1 MLLPLTRA
9 DCWSALQ
16 IEELGLDEQVVG
28 IAKGTPYAP
37 YIYYPD
43 HLVQMP
49 TPARKTTFIGWLKIL
64 KSLATE
70 PIFRNM
76 YLWLLHAVGTY
87 SDHKAF
93 HFADPRVDPT
103 SSYMVTRLIET
114 RSLGA
119 YYAQKLGDREPVD
132 NILSAMIHGIWGGDV
147 WKLTE
152 RRDPFNRALNRYKI
166 PPGFEDWT
174 MIDRGSV
181 DAARFLRKP
190 GEDDVLG
197 REWAG
202 FSHMWFRDGFQTLP
216 RALAAALEKRDNV
229 TIKTASPVVSVR
241 PDGHKNGIFV
251 EDNKGNTGYYDQ
263 VVSTLYAGTLASVTK
278 GRLPSLADFPAV
290 TIQAVNLWYPTQKLN
305 HPRAGAGYL
314 IPQTVSHVHN
324 PEKALGVLFDS
335 DRDLLRFRTTA
346 EGRPPNLGTTFTVLL
361 GGHHWDGIPAHQL
374 PTAEQAGELAK
385 AVVARHLGISAKHNA
400 QAIVSTK
407 LCRECIPQHHVDH
420 WPRMER
426 ARSELTA
433 KFAGRLSVVGPSYQM
448 PGVFGSITA
457 AYDLTNF
464 LAGLYRGRPWWTG
477 HFPVGPTGL
486 SRFVETNVSVF
497 VRKDDL
503 PLRFPA
509 HIRGTAN
516 PTLTQRV
523 TANLRA
529 TAADVLRKM
538 YFHRIMQERSQA
550 EEELERETQRRR
562 MERRRQEAEYAQRE
576 EEILAGLMDK
586 VRALERT
593 VRGVED
599 QGRKQTA
606 LVEQARA
613 AVMAWTEAQVR
624 EQAAYTDDLTAW
636 LVRSYE
642 ARDRALTAR
651 IDERTAWLFRWYEA
665 KDRAQLRRI
674 DAQTAALLRW
684 CRAKRIVQG
693 LQKQALNHQLK
704 MLDEQL
710 QRVRHTDKARRAVLL
725 VADQRRLEEE
735 KRIAREEWKVDQRK
749 WGLKSSLNRS
759 LNRFKAWTKFKERYG

>member
-1 MLLPLTRA
+1 MLLPLPRA

-16 IEELGLDEQVVG
+16 IEELGLEDQVVG

-49 TPARKTTFIGWLKIL
+49 TPGPKTTYIGWLKIL

-87 SDHKAF
+87 SDSEEF
-93 HFADPRVDPT
+93 HFVDPRVDPT
-103 SSYMVTRLIET
+103 SKYMTTRLGEPT
-114 RSLGA
+114 QSLGA
-119 YYAQKLGDREPVD
+119 YYARKLGDREPVD

-152 RRDPFNRALNRYKI
+152 RRDPFNRALNRYRI

-216 RALAAALEKRDNV
+216 RALAAALEKCDNV

-241 PDGHKNGIFV
+241 PNEHKNGIYV
-251 EDNKGNTGYYDQ
+251 EDNKGNKGFYDQ

-278 GRLPSLADFPAV
+278 GRLPSLANFPAV

-335 DRDLLRFRTTA
+335 DRDLLRFRTAA

-361 GGHHWDGIPAHQL
+361 GGHHWDGIPADQL

-464 LAGLYRGRPWWTG
+464 LAGLYPERRLWTG

-486 SRFVETNVSVF
+486 SRFVASNVSVF
-497 VRKDDL
+497 ERKDNV

-509 HIRGTAN
+509 HILGRPN

-523 TANLRA
+523 TATLRA
-529 TAADVLRKM
+529 KAAEVLRKM
-538 YFHRIMQERSQA
+538 YVLRIMRERSQV

-562 MERRRQEAEYAQRE
+562 MERRRQEAEYVQRE
-576 EEILAGLMDK
+576 KEILAALVAK
-586 VRALERT
+586 VSALERT
-593 VRGVED
+593 VRGVEVELN
-599 QGRKQTA
+599 RQTA
-606 LVEQARA
+606 LVEQTRA
-613 AVMAWTEAQVR
+613 AVMGWTEAQV
-624 EQAAYTDDLTAW
+624 QAQTELIDAQTAW
-636 LVRSYE
+636 LFPWYE
-642 ARDRALTAR
+642 AKSGTLTKR
-651 IDERTAWLFRWYEA
+651 IDEMTAWLFRWYEA
-665 KDRAQLRRI
+665 KDRAQLTRI

-684 CRAKRIVQG
+684 CEAKRALQE
-693 LQKQALNHQLK
+693 LQKQALKQELKMVREQLK
-704 MLDEQL
+704 
-710 QRVRHTDKARRAVLL
+710 RVRHTDKARRTVLL

-735 KRIAREEWKVDQRK
+735 KRLAREEWKVKKRA
-749 WGLKSSLNRS
+749 WGMSLKD
-759 LNRFKAWTKFKERYG
+759 RFKAWTEFDKISG